1 MQRLICLLFVICSTF
16 LAYSQNSGSLNVEK
30 TITAIAQKAEVSLN
44 HYSMEG
50 AIEIVGQKG
59 DNPAKVVSKAEFNL
73 AVGPEGRSFLRL
85 APAGRDEY
93 QLISNGQKQWAYV
106 PKLKQYTEEEGA
118 LVTGEDS
125 SDDSSGSGS
134 TNERDL
140 AETWLSMVMPH
151 LAGIT
156 ENVYASDQNG
166 IMAVNI
172 DKKKQQWP
180 LLRVMSKPDEQSG
193 RSFTELAVDPD
204 SLTVGKMI
212 LSHAWIVEGQR
223 LVVRMTVDFTSFQM
237 GSEEPESKFAFVP
250 PKNAKRV
257 DSVPIPGQTGSFLL
271 NHPAPDFE
279 LKSLEGERIRLSDLR
294 GKPVLL
300 NFWASWC
307 GPCRRELPE
316 LADVYDFYKAK
327 GLVVYGINDEGRDV
341 AREFYKKAFLPFPTL
356 DDSSRKVHGLYRVR
370 SIPTIFLID
379 REGKVV
385 RFLNGGRDK
394 AELKAALSALGF

>member
-1 MQRLICLLFVICSTF
+1 MRRLYCPLFVICSTF
-16 LAYSQNSGSLNVEK
+16 LAYSQNSGPLNVEK
-30 TITAIAQKAEVSLN
+30 TIAAVAHKAEASLN
-44 HYSMEG
+44 QYSMEG
-50 AIEIVGQKG
+50 NIEIVGQKG
-59 DNPAKVVSKAEFNL
+59 DNPAKVISKAEFSF

-106 PKLKQYTEEEGA
+106 SKLKQYTEEEGA
-118 LVTGEDS
+118 LVTSEDS
-125 SDDSSGSGS
+125 SEESSGSGS

-140 AETWLSMVMPH
+140 AETMLREVIPH
-151 LAGIT
+151 LALIN
-156 ENVYASDQNG
+156 ENVYASDQKG
-166 IMAVNI
+166 SLAVSI

-180 LLRVMSKPDEQSG
+180 LLRVMSKPDAESG

-212 LSHAWIVEGQR
+212 LSQAWLNNGERIV
-223 LVVRMTVDFTSFQM
+223 LRMTIDFTSFQM
-237 GSEEPESKFAFVP
+237 GAEEPESKFAFVP

-271 NHPAPDFE
+271 NRPAPDFE
-279 LKSLEGERIRLSDLR
+279 LKTLDGEHVRLSDLR

-327 GLVVYGINDEGRDV
+327 GLVVYGINDEGRDA

-356 DDSSRKVHGLYRVR
+356 DDSSRKVNGLYRVR